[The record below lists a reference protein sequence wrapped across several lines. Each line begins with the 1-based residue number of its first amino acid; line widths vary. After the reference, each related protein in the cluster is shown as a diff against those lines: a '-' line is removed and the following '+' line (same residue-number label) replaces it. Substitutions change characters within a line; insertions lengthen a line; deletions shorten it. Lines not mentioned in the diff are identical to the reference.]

1 MNSTSAVAIRIKA
14 VSAAFMAA
22 PVVAV
27 LPLKRANARPE
38 KPHAVRE
45 RLIFRSVRKLREKWA
60 DLGGLR
66 RSFGRG

>member
-1 MNSTSAVAIRIKA
+1 
-14 VSAAFMAA
+14 MAA